1 MGDKGSHLPRYGN
14 DVREDHGDVKSSKIQ
29 SPYRSRRG
37 VRTLAPIAICFF
49 LIVYVMPKCLRMSPG
64 SHVDN
69 LDRPI
74 GHVSTNSTL
83 VPLEAHVMSKCPD
96 ARDCLVDL
104 VVPAMEQIVDKVDF
118 TLSYIGDV
126 ASDDTVQ
133 CKHGGTECLG
143 NMLGL
148 CAAQLF
154 PSDVKRSLGFS
165 TCMIMSYEQIPSRA
179 LVQRCS
185 LEHGIS
191 FDDLNACISEEGK
204 GLDLLEASVIR
215 SQKAGVRKSC
225 TVRVAN
231 DIWCIRDGAEWKDCP
246 EGHDVKD
253 LVHAVEKHYHNL
265 TST

>member
-1 MGDKGSHLPRYGN
+1 MGEKDSHLPRYGS
-14 DVREDHGDVKSSKIQ
+14 DVRANHSDLRSNNTQ
-29 SPYRSRRG
+29 PPYRTRRG
-37 VRTLAPIAICFF
+37 VRTLTSIALGFF
-49 LIVYVMPKCLRMSPG
+49 LIVYFLPKCLRMSPS
-64 SHVDN
+64 SHVN
-69 LDRPI
+69 NPDRSI
-74 GHVSTNSTL
+74 GQDDTNSTL

-104 VVPAMEQIVDKVDF
+104 VVPAMERIVDKVDF
-118 TLSYIGDV
+118 TLSYIGGV
-126 ASDDTVQ
+126 ASDNTVE

-154 PSDVKRSLGFS
+154 PKDVKRSLGFS

-204 GLDLLEASVIR
+204 GLDLLEASVLR
-215 SQKAGVRKSC
+215 SQEAGVRKSC

-231 DIWCIRDGAEWKDCP
+231 KIWCIRDGAEWKDCP
-246 EGHDVKD
+246 EGHDVND
-253 LVHAVEKHYHNL
+253 LIHAVERRYQNL
-265 TST
+265 TSS

>member
-14 DVREDHGDVKSSKIQ
+14 DVRGSRSDVKGNKAQPS
-29 SPYRSRRG
+29 YRTRRG
-37 VRTLAPIAICFF
+37 VQTLSLIAICFF
-49 LIVYVMPKCLRMSPG
+49 LITYIMPTWLGMSPS
-64 SHVDN
+64 SHIDN
-69 LDRPI
+69 PDRLTTN
-74 GHVSTNSTL
+74 VETNSTL

-154 PSDVKRSLGFS
+154 PNDVKRSLGFS

-225 TVRVAN
+225 TVRLAN
-231 DIWCIRDGAEWKDCP
+231 SIWCIRDGAEWKDCP

-253 LVHAVEKHYHNL
+253 LVHAVEKQYHNL
-265 TST
+265 TIS